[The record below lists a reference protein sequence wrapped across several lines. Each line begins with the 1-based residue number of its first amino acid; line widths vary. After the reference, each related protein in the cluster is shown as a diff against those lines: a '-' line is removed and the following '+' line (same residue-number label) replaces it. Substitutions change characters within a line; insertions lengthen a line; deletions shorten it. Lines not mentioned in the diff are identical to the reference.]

1 MFAQDSLVKLATVN
15 PQCSGFPRTPSRRSS
30 HSGDSRKSGRT
41 EDIKR
46 AGTVR
51 PRPSTYDP
59 HPRLGTFCTYVP
71 GLENCVQHT
80 IGNRGVGITLLPV
93 RRGPLLGLL

>member
-1 MFAQDSLVKLATVN
+1 MPPSE
-15 PQCSGFPRTPSRRSS
+15 PSRAEALFTGVRGRGILRTSPFG
-30 HSGDSRKSGRT
+30 HSRKSGRT